1 LCGKKNK
8 SLELFAKCQLQLGF
22 LLPRQPGMWALLVRN
37 AVKLLNRV
45 NLRFLSQPHLK
56 NGSYVSKNAKVVA
69 M

>member
-22 LLPRQPGMWALLVRN
+22 PLPRQPAMWALLVRN
-37 AVKLLNRV
+37 VKLLNQM
-45 NLRFLSQPHLK
+45 NQCFLSQPHLK